1 MDMQRAL
8 LAIVVSFVILFGYQY
23 LFVGF
28 EQQPEVTQPPAD
40 TVQNQQAPA
49 AGPTGQQAVTPPVT
63 QQPVQQAPAAAPQA
77 APTPTAPTAPIV
89 PAKIVTVET
98 DLYSAKVSEN
108 GGAIESFILKKHKE
122 ESKSDSA
129 GKQLIQT
136 APNQGFPLKF
146 SWGGL
151 GGDRLVYNSSS
162 QNVDFTNESK
172 GELTLSAKSGDS
184 LEIKRNY
191 RFDKENYLF
200 QLSVLVKNIS
210 NTPLQGTPTLH
221 QVNAPFT
228 QDEGAVGRWLFSG
241 PAVYLNSTD
250 TLEEIKSKEF
260 ETGTKT
266 MKGPVQWAAYEG
278 NYFMCAVV
286 PGEGLGQSVIVEG
299 NDSLVRMRINGKLD
313 TLQSG
318 EQKVYTY
325 TIYYGPKKVS
335 SLQEIGHNLEKSI
348 NFGWFDII
356 ARPTLVLLNFF
367 YGYVKNY
374 GVAIIL
380 VTILFKII
388 FWPITQ
394 KGLKSMKNMQKL
406 QPKMVK
412 IKEKYK
418 DDATKMNQEVMNL
431 YKTYKVNPLG
441 GCLPM
446 VLQIPVFF
454 ALYKVLLQCIELR
467 HAPFM
472 LWITDLSAP
481 DRLWMELGIP
491 YLGGIPVL
499 TLLMGASMFIQ
510 QKLTPTTA
518 DPTQAKIMMFLPVIF
533 TFMFLNFA
541 SGLVLYWFVNNL
553 LAILQQQLINRS
565 AKKSA

>member
-8 LAIVVSFVILFGYQY
+8 LAIVISFVILFGYQY

-28 EQQPEVTQPPAD
+28 NPPPEETTQQPVETAQK
-40 TVQNQQAPA
+40 QQAPA
-49 AGPTGQQAVTPPVT
+49 PSPN
-63 QQPVQQAPAAAPQA
+63 VQQTAPAPAAGQPLQPAPQTVQ
-77 APTPTAPTAPIV
+77 PV
-89 PAKIVTVET
+89 PPPSKLVKDVLVET
-98 DLYSAKVSEN
+98 DRYSAIISGY
-108 GGAIESFILKKHKE
+108 GGAIKSFMLKDHKE
-122 ESKSDSA
+122 QLIADPV

-151 GGDRLVYNSSS
+151 GGDNLVYDSSS
-162 QNVDFTNESK
+162 QNVDFGGKTK
-172 GELTLSAKSGDS
+172 ATLKLSAQSGTG
-184 LEIKRNY
+184 LEIERLY
-191 RFDKENYLF
+191 QFDKENYLF
-200 QLSVLVKNIS
+200 QLSVLVRNVS
-210 NTPLQGTPTLH
+210 DNPLQGTPTLH
-221 QVNAPFT
+221 QVNSPF
-228 QDEGAVGRWLFSG
+228 QKDDGAASRFLFSG
-241 PAVYLNSTD
+241 PAVYVNE
-250 TLEEIKSKEF
+250 TLEEVKAKEF
-260 ETGTKT
+260 ETGSKT
-266 MKGPVQWAAYEG
+266 IQGPVQWAAYEG
-278 NYFMCAVV
+278 NYFMCGVV
-286 PGEGLGQSVIVEG
+286 PGEGLGRSVTMEG
-299 NDSLVRMRINGKLD
+299 NEELVRMRIAGQLE

-318 EQKVYTY
+318 EEKLYTY

-335 SLQEIGHNLEKSI
+335 SLKEIGHNLDKAI

-356 ARPTLVLLNFF
+356 ARPTLMLLNFF
-367 YGYVKNY
+367 HSYVKNY
-374 GVAIIL
+374 GIAIIL
-380 VTILFKII
+380 VTIIFKII

-406 QPKMVK
+406 QPKMAS

-418 DDATKMNQEVMNL
+418 DDPTKMNQEVMNL

-481 DRLWMELGIP
+481 DRLWMDLGIP